1 MRTVNGIYPVGA
13 IAGKLFYI
21 CGRTLQ
27 DGLVGD
33 KYNGDYLLLK
43 VGIAGRRRIV
53 CRRECP
59 ISFIVYID
67 IRAYIFWTPSV
78 FR

>member
-13 IAGKLFYI
+13 IAGKLFDI

-43 VGIAGRRRIV
+43 LGLPEEG
-53 CRRECP
+53 E
-59 ISFIVYID
+59 
-67 IRAYIFWTPSV
+67 
-78 FR
+78 